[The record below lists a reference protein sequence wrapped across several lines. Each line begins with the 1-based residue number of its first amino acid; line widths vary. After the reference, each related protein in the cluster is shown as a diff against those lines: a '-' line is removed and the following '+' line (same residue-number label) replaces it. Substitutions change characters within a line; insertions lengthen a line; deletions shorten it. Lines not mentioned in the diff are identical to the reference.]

1 MQEFN
6 LLNAEIGA
14 RIKEIRLKRNISQD
28 VLAEKIGVCNG
39 AHLSNIERGYC
50 GISIKKL
57 ISICEALNI
66 EADYILFGVSSNNV
80 ETSLHHYLK
89 QLTKEQSIYLLDIIK
104 AYVKSCGINVET

>member
-1 MQEFN
+1 MQKYDE
-6 LLNAEIGA
+6 LNAEIGA

-39 AHLSNIERGYC
+39 AHLSNIERGYS